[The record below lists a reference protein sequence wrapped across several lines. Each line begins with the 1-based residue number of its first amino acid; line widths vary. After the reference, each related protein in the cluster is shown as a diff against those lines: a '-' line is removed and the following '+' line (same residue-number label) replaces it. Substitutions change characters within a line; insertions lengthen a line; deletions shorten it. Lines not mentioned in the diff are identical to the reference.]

1 MSEVKELNRNLT
13 PVITDPFEI
22 NSNIAIYKKGTRYH
36 IRFINE
42 EYMLQFD
49 QKILRKFVNIIL
61 DQIIQFFDKFPEYT
75 EKFFRVYKAYL
86 EQQEGHSEKLLK
98 TVVAV
103 LFEGFDLIEEFL
115 ADHPNITELKLPTDK
130 KYKQLIELDKIKDL
144 IYYSWKLKLYS
155 FYKFLVNVKINK
167 KVDAV
172 VIAVPTSL
180 HYAIGKEFIEEGIH
194 TLLEKPCTDDLGQAE
209 ELFDLAAKKKVTL
222 HIGHIERFNGA
233 VQELFKIVKDPI
245 YIECKRMSPFSPRSK
260 DDGVVLDI
268 MIHDIDIVLNLVDS
282 DVAKINVIGNSIF
295 SKRDDLIN
303 AQIEFENGCIANLL
317 ASRVSQNKVRTLE
330 VTQKESSIL
339 LDYTEQEIFIHRQSS
354 SESQLSPGELR
365 YKQESLVERI
375 FVHKDNPL
383 KLELKHFIDC
393 AANGSK
399 RKLSVKKELN
409 SLKIALQILSHF
421 ESRR

>member
-1 MSEVKELNRNLT
+1 
-13 PVITDPFEI
+13 
-22 NSNIAIYKKGTRYH
+22 
-36 IRFINE
+36 
-42 EYMLQFD
+42 
-49 QKILRKFVNIIL
+49 
-61 DQIIQFFDKFPEYT
+61 
-75 EKFFRVYKAYL
+75 
-86 EQQEGHSEKLLK
+86 
-98 TVVAV
+98 
-103 LFEGFDLIEEFL
+103 
-115 ADHPNITELKLPTDK
+115 
-130 KYKQLIELDKIKDL
+130 
-144 IYYSWKLKLYS
+144 
-155 FYKFLVNVKINK
+155 
-167 KVDAV
+167 
-172 VIAVPTSL
+172 
-180 HYAIGKEFIEEGIH
+180 
-194 TLLEKPCTDDLGQAE
+194 
-209 ELFDLAAKKKVTL
+209 
-222 HIGHIERFNGA
+222 
-233 VQELFKIVKDPI
+233 
-245 YIECKRMSPFSPRSK
+245 MSPFSPRIK

-282 DVAKINVIGNSIF
+282 DVAKINVIGNSVF

-393 AANGSK
+393 AANGSQ

-409 SLKIALQILSHF
+409 SLKIALQILSYF
-421 ESRR
+421 ESER